1 MSKIQLEIIVKCLD
15 KVKVVLLLKGLVIKS
30 ENKRTITQ
38 KQKPICE
45 QQKYI

>member
-30 ENKRTITQ
+30 ENKRTIAQ
-38 KQKPICE
+38 KKQNNL
-45 QQKYI
+45 